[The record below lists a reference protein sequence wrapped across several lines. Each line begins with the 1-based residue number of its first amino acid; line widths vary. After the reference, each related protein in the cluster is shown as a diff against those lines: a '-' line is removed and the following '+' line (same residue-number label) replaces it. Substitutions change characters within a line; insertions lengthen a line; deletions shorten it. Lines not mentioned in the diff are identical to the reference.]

1 MLKIVV
7 AILILFSLISL
18 NQIYAQN
25 TPMPSLKLNSSY
37 EQEETYP
44 GMPYYS
50 VKRLFEKISG
60 KLLFMK
66 DSRINYEQ
74 KLLKKRFSEL
84 KYIVETK
91 NLDEIQ
97 RTSERFAYQ
106 AGILTDLCLGEPVE
120 KRERVINL
128 FKNYKDDI
136 NLLKYNYEL
145 DSSYW
150 ILMLHDVNSL
160 DSLTARLKKD

>member
-7 AILILFSLISL
+7 AILTLFSLIGL

-25 TPMPSLKLNSSY
+25 TSIPTLKLKSSY
-37 EQEETYP
+37 EHQDTYP

-66 DSRINYEQ
+66 DSRINFEQ

-84 KYIVETK
+84 KYIIETK

-106 AGILTDLCLGEPVE
+106 AGILTNLNLKEPKE
-120 KRERVINL
+120 KKERIITL
-128 FKNYKDDI
+128 FKNYKDDLT
-136 NLLKYNYEL
+136 LLKFNFEM

-160 DSLTARLKKD
+160 DSLTARLEKN